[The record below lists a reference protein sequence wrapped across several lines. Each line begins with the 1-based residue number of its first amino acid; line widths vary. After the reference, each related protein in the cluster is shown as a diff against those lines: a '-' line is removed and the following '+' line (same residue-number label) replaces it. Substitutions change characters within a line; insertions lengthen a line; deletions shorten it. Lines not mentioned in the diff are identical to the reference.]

1 MEMNLA
7 LLCKELGIYFTKS
20 KSKYMLRNDVQIP
33 TKAISSEQNLK
44 TPKIMLLIPALSFVK
59 SC

>member
-7 LLCKELGIYFTKS
+7 LSCEELGIFLQKQNS
-20 KSKYMLRNDVQIP
+20 NSMLLNDVQIP
-33 TKAISSEQNLK
+33 TRAISSALSLK
-44 TPKIMLLIPALSFVK
+44 PPKIMLLISTLSFVK